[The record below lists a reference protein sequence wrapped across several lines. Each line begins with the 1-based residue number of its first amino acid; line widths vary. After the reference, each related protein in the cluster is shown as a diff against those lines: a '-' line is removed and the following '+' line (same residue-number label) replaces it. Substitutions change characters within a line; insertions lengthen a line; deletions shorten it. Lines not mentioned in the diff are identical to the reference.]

1 MPKSN
6 RCTICKADA
15 DDLVHLDLEVIGSEG
30 IWACAECRRVLT
42 SVAMVLERRQAAVFT
57 RGWDAGRK
65 TRAGDGP
72 RKHRTLVR
80 IDGLRKGR
88 VAFALYGFRNF
99 GRAVVELTD
108 LPGKIREVIM
118 TPGESCTGK
127 RFHVWANLEA
137 EREEDIGFENWQ
149 VGPEPGANNDPDTD

>member
-1 MPKSN
+1 MPKSD

-30 IWACAECRRVLT
+30 IWACAGCRRVLT
-42 SVAMVLERRQAAVFT
+42 SVAMLLERRHAAVFT

-80 IDGLRKGR
+80 ITGLSDDR
-88 VAFALYGFRNF
+88 VAFALHGFRNF
-99 GRAVVELTD
+99 QRIEIAVDD
-108 LPGKIREVIM
+108 LPENVQRVVRDAFGCI
-118 TPGESCTGK
+118 GK

-137 EREEDIGFENWQ
+137 EKEEELGFENWQ
-149 VGPEPGANNDPDTD
+149 VGPD